1 MERTTMVRLHL
12 SNISRTH
19 WCNLITSLVKD
30 NKLTLKD
37 KKCLSFVTDFLADH
51 ADYNIGLNFEAD
63 VDYLNPRAVLN
74 LVTDAPAVWQNGE
87 LKNSVSIAD
96 HDDYYLYNLV
106 HNNRLF
112 LSDDFEQWSEKVWQL
127 VDTTIRYFGD
137 KQNWNIEEDLY
148 YMLKNLG
155 LADNIIYDL
164 DDDED

>member
-1 MERTTMVRLHL
+1 MVRLHL

-19 WCNLITSLVKD
+19 WCNLIASLVKE
-30 NKLTLKD
+30 NKLTLKH
-37 KKCLSFVTDFLADH
+37 KTCLSYITDFLSDH
-51 ADYNIGLNFEAD
+51 ADYKIGLNFEGD
-63 VDYLNPRAVLN
+63 VDYLTPRAVLN
-74 LVTDAPAVWQNGE
+74 LLTDSPAVWKNSE

-96 HDDYYLYNLV
+96 HDDYYLFNIV

-148 YMLKNLG
+148 CMLKNLG

-164 DDDED
+164 DDD